1 MVGWGGGGMYV
12 SDQKG
17 EGYFAV
23 VTPYFTHLYVNCH
36 HFILSYVTGSRP
48 CHLSQSFGL
57 TGHLIHVFLGT
68 KDFISISSAYFAET
82 Y

>member
-23 VTPYFTHLYVNCH
+23 VTPYFIHLYVNCR
-36 HFILSYVTGSRP
+36 HFILSYVTGSRR
-48 CHLSQSFGL
+48 CQLSEFWPNRTPYTGVFGN
-57 TGHLIHVFLGT
+57 
-68 KDFISISSAYFAET
+68 
-82 Y
+82 